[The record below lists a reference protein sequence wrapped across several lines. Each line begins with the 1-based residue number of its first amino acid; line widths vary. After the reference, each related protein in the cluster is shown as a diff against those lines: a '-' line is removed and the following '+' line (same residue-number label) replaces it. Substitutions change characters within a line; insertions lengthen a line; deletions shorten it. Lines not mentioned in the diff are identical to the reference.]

1 MFLTIVTIVSTNL
14 KHRIFKKNYPYF
26 VLSFFS
32 KGETSSG
39 KSSIIN
45 LLLEKKILPTGIKA
59 CTSRVCRVKYS
70 ERLSIS
76 TRNKNDEELSNTT
89 FKNTN
94 DMATTLE
101 ILAKTKDPLIRYIDI
116 MIPGAFVKVIVYPF

>member
-1 MFLTIVTIVSTNL
+1 MNTNL
-14 KHRIFKKNYPYF
+14 KHRIFKK
-26 VLSFFS
+26 LSIFFFFIFFF